1 MDLHKIQ
8 EMFDKDSKIDETNIN
23 FEETRSP
30 ALLNKY
36 LKLYN
41 NFRLML
47 SKTESDM
54 KLLRKQKWEYYSG
67 KSEKPFELKVLRQDI
82 PTYLESDEDMIKL
95 QSKLDYLKVLGSS
108 PSYSVTAFST
118 LSKVS
123 SSSFFEPNL
132 DHTFC
137 LLI

>member
-41 NFRLML
+41 NFRL
-47 SKTESDM
+47 K
-54 KLLRKQKWEYYSG
+54 KN
-67 KSEKPFELKVLRQDI
+67 FN
-82 PTYLESDEDMIKL
+82 
-95 QSKLDYLKVLGSS
+95 
-108 PSYSVTAFST
+108 F
-118 LSKVS
+118 
-123 SSSFFEPNL
+123 N
-132 DHTFC
+132 
-137 LLI
+137 

>member
-95 QSKLDYLKVLGSS
+95 QSKLDYLKV
-108 PSYSVTAFST
+108 
-118 LSKVS
+118 VS
-123 SSSFFEPNL
+123 SYLEHIIKNNHSRGF
-132 DHTFC
+132 
-137 LLI
+137 LLRHITTWKKYTEGAL